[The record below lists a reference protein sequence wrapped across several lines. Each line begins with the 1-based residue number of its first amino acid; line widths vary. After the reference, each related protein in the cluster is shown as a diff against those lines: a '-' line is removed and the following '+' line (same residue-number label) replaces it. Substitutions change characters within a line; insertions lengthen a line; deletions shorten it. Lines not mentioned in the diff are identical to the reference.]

1 MENLPIRI
9 TDSWESLKEFTAA
22 RIALGRA
29 GDSIPMRQSLEF
41 KLAHAHARD
50 AVYSV
55 LDTEKLTEELRLLNI
70 PVLKLRSQATTRQIY
85 LQRPD
90 LGRLPDEAS
99 SQIVTNHLIPAD
111 ISIILADGL
120 SANAINNNAAQLL
133 AELIPLLKGVNYTLS
148 PLCLAEQA
156 RVAIAD
162 LIAYGLQSQLS
173 IILIGERPGLSSA
186 DSIGAYLTYNPKPG
200 LTDESRNCVS
210 NIRRDGLPFKLAAE
224 KIFYLVQ
231 EAFRRQLSGVELK
244 DNASLLG
251 G

>member
-50 AVYSV
+50 AVYST
-55 LDTEKLTEELRLLNI
+55 LDGDKLTEELRLLDI
-70 PVLKLRSQATTRQIY
+70 PVLKLHSQATTRQIY

-90 LGRLPDEAS
+90 LGRLPDDVS
-99 SQIVTNHLIPAD
+99 YKIVTAHLFPAD

-133 AELIPLLKGVNYTLS
+133 AELFPLLKAVNYTLS
-148 PLCLAEQA
+148 PLCLVEQA

-162 LIAYGLQSQLS
+162 PIAHGLQSKLS

-186 DSIGAYLTYNPKPG
+186 DSIGAYLTYNPQPG

-210 NIRRDGLPFKLAAE
+210 NIRQGGLPFKLAAE

-231 EAFRRQLSGVELK
+231 EAFKRQLSGVELK
-244 DNASLLG
+244 DNAGLLEE
-251 G
+251 